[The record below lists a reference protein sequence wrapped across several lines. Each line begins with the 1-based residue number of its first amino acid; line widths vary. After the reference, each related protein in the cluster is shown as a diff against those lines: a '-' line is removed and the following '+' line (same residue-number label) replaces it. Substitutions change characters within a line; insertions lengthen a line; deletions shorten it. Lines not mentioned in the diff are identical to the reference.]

1 MTPREK
7 TIIIVRLIKI
17 VGLINESLFF
27 ILSLLFAYTLFF
39 Y

>member
-1 MTPREK
+1 MTPKEK
-7 TIIIVRLIKI
+7 AIII

-27 ILSLLFAYTLFF
+27 ILSRVFAYTLFF